1 MNPTTPVVN
10 LETLSKDSEWG
21 VRRAVSA
28 NSASS
33 QELLENLASDSIRE
47 VQVAV
52 AGNPKTAMPVL
63 EHLWSSA
70 PDTRGVV
77 IENPTCTENF
87 LKSAY
92 QAALLPTDGEDNDSD
107 DDIRGDTNI
116 RGSIA
121 KRANLSNDFLKI
133 LVQDP
138 SHYVRRDLANNLL
151 LTDEFLAVLALDTNE
166 DVRESVVNN
175 PNSSPESKA
184 TATLL
189 GLPEKEDSN
198 E

>member
-1 MNPTTPVVN
+1 
-10 LETLSKDSEWG
+10 
-21 VRRAVSA
+21 
-28 NSASS
+28 
-33 QELLENLASDSIRE
+33 
-47 VQVAV
+47 
-52 AGNPKTAMPVL
+52 MPVL
-63 EHLWSSA
+63 EQLWSIA
-70 PDTRGVV
+70 PATRSVV

-92 QAALLPTDGEDNDSD
+92 ESALLPSDDEDKDSD
-107 DDIRGDTNI
+107 DDFRGDTQI
-116 RGSIA
+116 RSSIV
-121 KRANLSNDFLKI
+121 KRADLSTDFLKV

-138 SHYVRRDLANNLL
+138 SHYVRRDLASNLL
-151 LTDEFLAVLALDTNE
+151 LTDQFLAVLALDSNE

-189 GLPEKEDSN
+189 GLPEKTDSD